1 MARVERLPSTERF
14 LPSFALPQPEKNH
27 PLRVGFLV
35 ASLCLPLAGLMILMG
50 NPESLEKPTPT
61 GEGSIPARIGQEISI
76 ETSSPSPRRSG
87 PPEIAPETSSLS
99 GSIRKSGEKP
109 DLDSVRTGEDDQA
122 VDAPRPVTPYK
133 PPQISDQTPIA
144 LPVKTRPLPTPSLPG
159 PDLKEVKRTGLPP
172 RP

>member
-1 MARVERLPSTERF
+1 MARTERLPSTERF

-50 NPESLEKPTPT
+50 NPESLEKPTHT
-61 GEGSIPARIGQEISI
+61 GEEPIPARIGQEISI
-76 ETSSPSPRRSG
+76 ETSSPSLRRSG

-99 GSIRKSGEKP
+99 GSIRKSEEKP
-109 DLDSVRTGEDDQA
+109 DLDSVRTGNDQKE
-122 VDAPRPVTPYK
+122 DAPRPVTPYK
-133 PPQISDQTPIA
+133 AAPVTEQTPIP
-144 LPVKTRPLPTPSLPG
+144 LPVKTRPFPTPPLPG
-159 PDLKEVKRTGLPP
+159 PDLKEIKRTGLPP